1 CSTGSCH
8 RVDAR
13 TGNGT
18 CNGVRSGIHTGI
30 SARAGFR
37 ACFRFQSGIDTRRSG
52 IGARRFPTRRCDA
65 GTGRTCA
72 RVRRIGPRTSIGALE
87 LGTRACRGQSCRLVR
102 TVRRER
108 TGRQLTGHPYRRARP

>member
-1 CSTGSCH
+1 G
-8 RVDAR
+8 
-13 TGNGT
+13 
-18 CNGVRSGIHTGI
+18 GIHTGI

-37 ACFRFQSGIDTRRSG
+37 ACSRFQSGVDTRRHR
-52 IGARRFPTRRCDA
+52 IGARHFPTRRYDA
-65 GTGRTCA
+65 GTGRACA
-72 RVRRIGPRTSIGALE
+72 RAHRICPRIGIGALE